1 MPGGIGF
8 IFALRFHSK
17 IFFMIKL
24 FFLSLISVTYTVNVA
39 SKNNADDIMGRWI
52 NTENNLEVE
61 IYKTGQEYR
70 GKVIWID
77 DSDDKNRPMNGRC
90 DWKNPDEALRKQKI
104 IGLVVMYGL
113 IYNEQHNNWQGGRI
127 YDPSSGKDWN
137 AKASI
142 TRDGYLKVRGYWDF
156 ELLGKDLLFKKGL

>member
-1 MPGGIGF
+1 
-8 IFALRFHSK
+8 
-17 IFFMIKL
+17 MIKL